1 MNARSNAAAGVC
13 ALALVACCALPQ
25 VAAGSPSYAQET
37 SGGAENSS
45 AASEAGQTT
54 TGALLEGSAEKQEVV
69 YASMSATGAPKS
81 IYVVNEL
88 FSDTP
93 ALLKDYGAY
102 TETINLTNEASL
114 ATEPDSVVCEVEDS
128 SFVYQG
134 NLASTDLPWLVD
146 IRYMLDGKEVLPESL
161 AGASGQLEITIN
173 TSENAA
179 LDSTYFENYLLQI
192 TCTLPMDNAT
202 NIKTEDGSIAL
213 SGSDTTVT
221 FSAMPGKTGSY
232 SLTAQVKDFEMEG
245 ISFAAIPFSMVIDAP
260 NTEALVSQFDALIEG
275 SDALDSGAQSLEAGA
290 TQLQSG
296 TQALDSGVAQLQEGS
311 SSLSSGVASYV
322 EGVAQLSMA
331 MAKATEGSNTFAEKL
346 DELSQTSESVVQG
359 LSGAEAQFAALSQ
372 TIQQS
377 SMTDAEKQ
385 AILQQLSGMSGQF
398 SSLKDYANGVASLA
412 DAYQPLNSSLAQI
425 SDGLSTLSEQG
436 KTLADGSAELS
447 SGASTLAASTSSL
460 ASGTSALASG
470 AQSLAQGT
478 AQLSEESK
486 GIPTKVQAEIDS
498 LMASYDKSSFTPT
511 SFVDSRNTGVN
522 LVQFVMTTEAISVP
536 EVEVEEPQTEDE
548 TFLSRFLALFS

>member
-1 MNARSNAAAGVC
+1 
-13 ALALVACCALPQ
+13 
-25 VAAGSPSYAQET
+25 
-37 SGGAENSS
+37 
-45 AASEAGQTT
+45 
-54 TGALLEGSAEKQEVV
+54 
-69 YASMSATGAPKS
+69 
-81 IYVVNEL
+81 
-88 FSDTP
+88 
-93 ALLKDYGAY
+93 
-102 TETINLTNEASL
+102 
-114 ATEPDSVVCEVEDS
+114 
-128 SFVYQG
+128 
-134 NLASTDLPWLVD
+134 
-146 IRYMLDGKEVLPESL
+146 
-161 AGASGQLEITIN
+161 
-173 TSENAA
+173 
-179 LDSTYFENYLLQI
+179 
-192 TCTLPMDNAT
+192 
-202 NIKTEDGSIAL
+202 
-213 SGSDTTVT
+213 
-221 FSAMPGKTGSY
+221 
-232 SLTAQVKDFEMEG
+232 
-245 ISFAAIPFSMVIDAP
+245 
-260 NTEALVSQFDALIEG
+260 
-275 SDALDSGAQSLEAGA
+275 
-290 TQLQSG
+290 
-296 TQALDSGVAQLQEGS
+296 
-311 SSLSSGVASYV
+311 
-322 EGVAQLSMA
+322 
-331 MAKATEGSNTFAEKL
+331 
-346 DELSQTSESVVQG
+346 VVQG